1 MDGENNGKP
10 YSNGWFG
17 GKTHYFPKHPYAYS
31 FFHNHMQVEN
41 GYIWKPN
48 YYWRD
53 PFLTSMI
60 TGGSVANK
68 NNLYIWNLK
77 KVPLE
82 TKKIKSNLILGM
94 HTDFQIFRCANY
106 CDLFPPTDLEEPRNA
121 CCFGWTFL
129 ELPPAIQKSIWK
141 VELWASHKWPL
152 RSRELWAWSL
162 ITVFFEDHLV
172 TWTIGVIV
180 WWSFCTLSEM
190 RNDDTIFDYYVR
202 KKNTI

>member
-1 MDGENNGKP
+1 
-10 YSNGWFG
+10 
-17 GKTHYFPKHPYAYS
+17 
-31 FFHNHMQVEN
+31 
-41 GYIWKPN
+41 
-48 YYWRD
+48 
-53 PFLTSMI
+53 
-60 TGGSVANK
+60 
-68 NNLYIWNLK
+68 
-77 KVPLE
+77 
-82 TKKIKSNLILGM
+82 M

-202 KKNTI
+202 KEKHYINSIDLPPNLMYGWDIFSKNIILEDWWFIHTCEGTQMVTFHPNSCQALIRNWTSVVRDDLS